1 MFDEL
6 VESRPHRQ
14 RSTTQALVS
23 IAVHTVI
30 IAVSIQLT
38 RAVAATVTKRTADA
52 PLFVARAAVPRTAQP
67 AATTAA
73 AALPA
78 APVLRAITAPI
89 VVPTTLPSI
98 TPAHGFDPLRAGAAG
113 DRHGAPIGT
122 PDDNAI
128 DSGPPVTLREA
139 EEPVSYLDGPEP
151 RYPPALRQVGV
162 EGSVRLRYIVG
173 TDGKVEPGSVEVL
186 MSTNR
191 SFEAP
196 AIEAIKGS
204 RFRPARVKGQR
215 VRQLVEQM
223 VRFTIH

>member
-14 RSTTQALVS
+14 RSTAQALAS

-38 RAVAATVTKRTADA
+38 RAVAATVTKSTVES
-52 PLFVARAAVPRTAQP
+52 PLFVTRAPAPRTAQP
-67 AATTAA
+67 AAATA

-78 APVLRAITAPI
+78 APSLPMIAVPVI
-89 VVPTTLPSI
+89 VPTTIAALA
-98 TPAHGFDPLRAGAAG
+98 PAHGFDPSRLGAATGGHGLPDGILG
-113 DRHGAPIGT
+113 DDT
-122 PDDNAI
+122 PGNDRVFT
-128 DSGPPVTLREA
+128 PMEA
-139 EEPVSYLDGPEP
+139 EEPVTYLDGPEP

-186 MSTNR
+186 MSTNK

-196 AIEAIKGS
+196 AIEAITGS
-204 RFRPARVKGQR
+204 RFRPARVKGQK

>member
-6 VESRPHRQ
+6 VESRPRRQ
-14 RSTTQALVS
+14 RSVVQTLAS

-38 RAVAATVTKRTADA
+38 RAVAATVTKHADEA
-52 PLFVARAAVPRTAQP
+52 PLFVTRAPAPRAAQP
-67 AATTAA
+67 AAATA

-78 APVLRAITAPI
+78 APALPTIGAPVI
-89 VVPTTLPSI
+89 VPSTIPPI
-98 TPAHGFDPLRAGAAG
+98 TPAHGFDPSRLGATAARAGLPVGVQGDDTPGG
-113 DRHGAPIGT
+113 DRIF
-122 PDDNAI
+122 
-128 DSGPPVTLREA
+128 TLAEA
-139 EEPVSYLDGPEP
+139 EEPASYLDGPQP
-151 RYPPALRQVGV
+151 TYPPALRQVGV

-173 TDGKVEPGSVEVL
+173 IDGKVESGSIEVL
-186 MSTNR
+186 MSTNK

-196 AIEAIKGS
+196 AIEAITGS
-204 RFRPARVKGQR
+204 HFRPARVKGQK